1 MTFAGPPPCRLTIE
15 IDGDGL
21 LTLLQ
26 ASSGQTGLVTWNRP
40 YPPTWAGLC
49 IDQTC
54 YYVQTR
60 DRVDPNLNFHGE
72 LLIGCP
78 ANRTAWPGS
87 RVAIEVL
94 DRRLLTV
101 SLNVGGQTLTLA
113 HRAPLTVVRGDH
125 IPLQISISGMLGP
138 PGVTARP

>member
-1 MTFAGPPPCRLTIE
+1 MTFAGPRTCRLTIE

-26 ASSGQTGLVTWNRP
+26 TSSGQTGPVIWNRP
-40 YPPTWAGLC
+40 YPPTWAGLY
-49 IDQTC
+49 IDGIH

-78 ANRTAWPGS
+78 ASRTAWPGS
-87 RVAIEVL
+87 RVSIEVL
-94 DRRLLTV
+94 NRRLLTV
-101 SLNVGGQTLTLA
+101 FLDVGGQTQTLA

-125 IPLQISISGMLGP
+125 IPQQISISGMLGQ